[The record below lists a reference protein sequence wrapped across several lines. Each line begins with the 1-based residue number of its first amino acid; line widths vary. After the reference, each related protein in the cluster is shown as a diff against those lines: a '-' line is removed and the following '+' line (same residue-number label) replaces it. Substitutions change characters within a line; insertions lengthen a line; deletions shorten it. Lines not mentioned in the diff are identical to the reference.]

1 MIKTKVVILGDSG
14 VGKSSI
20 LNRLKF
26 DKFQEKMDSTI
37 GCEFFASDVFIGN
50 TEIKLL
56 LWDTAGQEVFR
67 SFTPNF
73 LRGAKIAIIVYD
85 LSNKTTLDTIDTW
98 IEEAQKQK
106 NIKIIFV
113 GNKNDLDKSEYNFDI
128 ENCLDNKITE
138 NMFIYGKVSAKTGDN
153 IKNLF
158 KFIGE
163 KILDNIS
170 AENLENNNTVNFN
183 DNLSNESPRTG
194 CCS

>member
-1 MIKTKVVILGDSG
+1 
-14 VGKSSI
+14 
-20 LNRLKF
+20 
-26 DKFQEKMDSTI
+26 
-37 GCEFFASDVFIGN
+37 FIRN

-113 GNKNDLDKSEYNFDI
+113 GNKNDLDKSENNFHI